1 MTVQLQTTIVK
12 VDQCAITMDCWA
24 SKANTGYLTI
34 TVRFIDEKFQLRS
47 AVLSTQP
54 LLCATNHSADN
65 IASSLRV
72 ELINYNKGM

>member
-47 AVLSTQP
+47 ATSTQ
-54 LLCATNHSADN
+54 LN
-65 IASSLRV
+65 
-72 ELINYNKGM
+72 G